1 MDGFDDFIGQEAAGD
16 DSFPA
21 AVRAAG
27 RRFSDLVLSRGG
39 VSSCPVVAPMTS
51 GPHSPFSVE
60 FAKIHSAFGSEW
72 IARRVFHKKKQK

>member
-39 VSSCPVVAPMTS
+39 ADDF
-51 GPHSPFSVE
+51 GAA
-60 FAKIHSAFGSEW
+60 FA
-72 IARRVFHKKKQK
+72 VFRGIRKDPLRFWL